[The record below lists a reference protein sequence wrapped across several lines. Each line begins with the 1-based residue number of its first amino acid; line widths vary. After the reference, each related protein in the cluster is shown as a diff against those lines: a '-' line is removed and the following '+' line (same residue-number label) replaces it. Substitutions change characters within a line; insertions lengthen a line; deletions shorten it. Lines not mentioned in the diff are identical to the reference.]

1 MVEVVVSSEERMEA
15 ELAMEEDKEKKDDST
30 EVVRWEKLFPRMVL
44 QVLLVEADDSTR
56 QIISAL
62 LRKCGY
68 RVAAAP
74 DGLTAWEILKCR
86 PHDIDF
92 ILTEVELPSIS
103 GYALLTLVMEHDV
116 CKNIPVIMMSSHD
129 SIGMVLKCMLKGAA
143 DFLIKPVRR
152 NELRNLWQHVW
163 RRQTV
168 AAGHIPPNSPLV
180 RRKIEATS
188 ENNAASDHSSDC
200 ATSTQKSKECSE
212 REIDDQ
218 GHSLLKYRSASNVR
232 NTERD
237 RYERQVKLDKKSVDS
252 ECKTDERSSKL
263 APYNEACNSA
273 SLKLGEEHSCV
284 ETVTRPE
291 RLRTENDVRNTHIAH
306 CNKNELVKPSSSA
319 TDLISTFDN
328 NSPKCTYGHS
338 SLNVDAHKF
347 ESTPQLELSLE
358 WFHPSSL
365 KEKGVNEKHLL
376 NHSNASAFSRYN
388 SKTLQPFFPMS
399 ADNNLGL
406 KEDASISPA
415 MSSGNL
421 SQNSSGV
428 YQPEGAPLSGNQ
440 EIMTTLVIGQS
451 GQGEIMY
458 PSPQLGLI
466 PVPVAGARLENIPT
480 GYGHV
485 FPSIYSTQSGLPA
498 AWNPKLAGE
507 REHSP
512 FPTNTSIHSNQEI
525 QDSENN
531 HRQSVETINNTDDQ
545 NGLHQNNMEPAKEF
559 KHGSPGAS
567 QSASSSLCNGIENH
581 NSSSTPGS
589 LCSRNDGNAT
599 FAGAAERTIALESSN
614 DGFKGM
620 DSHRLSQREAALT
633 KFRLKR
639 KDRCY
644 EKKVRY
650 QSRKRLAEQRPRVKG
665 QFVRQVQLDALVAN
679 ANS

>member
-1 MVEVVVSSEERMEA
+1 MGEVVVSNEERMVSA
-15 ELAMEEDKEKKDDST
+15 EEMVKDREKKDGST
-30 EVVRWEKLFPRMVL
+30 EVVRWEKLFPSMMLR
-44 QVLLVEADDSTR
+44 VLLVEADDSTR
-56 QIISAL
+56 QIIAAL
-62 LRKCGY
+62 LRKCSY
-68 RVAAAP
+68 RVVAVP
-74 DGLTAWEILKCR
+74 DGLMAWETLKGR
-86 PHDIDF
+86 PHNIDL

-116 CKNIPVIMMSSHD
+116 CKNIPVIMMSSDD
-129 SIGMVLKCMLKGAA
+129 SLSTVLKCMLKGAA
-143 DFLIKPVRR
+143 DFLLKPVRR
-152 NELRNLWQHVW
+152 NELRNIWQHVW
-163 RRQTV
+163 RRQTPP
-168 AAGHIPPNSPLV
+168 AGHIPPMSYDAQH
-180 RRKIEATS
+180 KIEAIAQ
-188 ENNAASDHSSDC
+188 NNAASDQSSDC
-200 ATSTQKSKECSE
+200 ATLTQKNRECGEKES
-212 REIDDQ
+212 DDQ
-218 GHSLLKYRSASNVR
+218 GFSQLKCRSASNLA
-232 NTERD
+232 NAEREK
-237 RYERQVKLDKKSVDS
+237 YEKHVKLDKESVDS
-252 ECKTDERSSKL
+252 GCKAGERSNKL
-263 APYNEACNSA
+263 GAPCNGPYNSTA
-273 SLKLGEEHSCV
+273 LKLGEELGFAQ
-284 ETVTRPE
+284 TLTRVE
-291 RLRTENDVRNTHIAH
+291 RLGTERDRENTHITH
-306 CNKNELVKPSSSA
+306 CNGSEPFKPSASA
-319 TDLISTFDN
+319 IDLISTFDN
-328 NSPKCTYGHS
+328 SSKCTYGHS
-338 SLNVDAHKF
+338 GSNVGTNEF
-347 ESTPQLELSLE
+347 EFCPQLELSLRR
-358 WFHPSSL
+358 FYPITSNG
-365 KEKGVNEKHLL
+365 KGVDEKYSL
-376 NHSNASAFSRYN
+376 NHSNASAFSWYN

>member
-1 MVEVVVSSEERMEA
+1 MFLSLITTSFMSS
-15 ELAMEEDKEKKDDST
+15 
-30 EVVRWEKLFPRMVL
+30 L
-44 QVLLVEADDSTR
+44 QS
-56 QIISAL
+56 
-62 LRKCGY
+62 
-68 RVAAAP
+68 VAAAP

-388 SKTLQPFFPMS
+388 SKTLQPFCPMS
-399 ADNNLGL
+399 ASNNSGL
-406 KEDASISPA
+406 KKDTSVSPKP
-415 MSSGNL
+415 SSDNL
-421 SQNSSGV
+421 SQNSSSV
-428 YQPEGAPLSGNQ
+428 SQPCEAILGGSQ
-440 EIMTTLVIGQS
+440 EIMTTMFIGQS
-451 GQGEIMY
+451 EQAEIVY

-466 PVPVAGARLENIPT
+466 TVPGVRLENISA

-485 FPSIYSTQSGLPA
+485 FPSVYYTESDLTA
-498 AWNPKLAGE
+498 AWSPKPAGE
-507 REHSP
+507 QEQSP
-512 FPTNTSIHSNQEI
+512 FPTNTSCHSNQEI
-525 QDSENN
+525 HNLQHKHNQSDETNN
-531 HRQSVETINNTDDQ
+531 NSGDQ
-545 NGLHQNNMEPAKEF
+545 NEHHQNNVKPAEELR
-559 KHGSPGAS
+559 HGSPAAD
-567 QSASSSLCNGIENH
+567 QSASSSLCNGGANQ
-581 NSSSTPGS
+581 NSSSVPGS
-589 LCSRNDGNAT
+589 LCSRNDVNTT
-599 FAGAAERTIALESSN
+599 FSTTAEKPAALESLNN
-614 DGFKGM
+614 DDLFIHNGFKGM
-620 DSHRLSQREAALT
+620 DSYRASQREAALT

-665 QFVRQVQLDALVAN
+665 QFVRQLQPDTLVAN
-679 ANS
+679 ANG